1 MRILRFLLGRSRRVF
16 LLAVLAGAVSGL
28 SGAALLALVN
38 SALQREEGSGTS
50 VLAWSF
56 AGLCVLV
63 ALTKV
68 VSNLLLVRIGEDS
81 VLEIRLG
88 LIQKILATP
97 LAKLEGLGSH
107 RLVAALT
114 DDTQSVAHSLML
126 LPSIGINALVVICS
140 LGYLGWLSPQVLVAF
155 LLVMTVAGASYG
167 LTLRRTMQ
175 LYRRAREAQDG
186 LFKQFRLLNEGN
198 KELKLHAPRRN
209 AFVAELET
217 IARSLRDKYVHGATI
232 SGAGHAWGQL
242 LVFLAVGFL
251 IFVLPQV
258 QPVSR
263 ETLTGYAL
271 VIFYIMTPFQFV
283 LQSLPVL
290 GRGSVALE
298 RVEKL
303 GLSLALPGVATG
315 APTPPSPSSWRRLD
329 LCGVIYGYHRNVE
342 EEGFAVGP
350 VDLSFHP
357 GEIVFLVGGNGSGKT
372 TLAKIISGLYMPE
385 SGEIRLDGKPVTEE
399 TIDGYRQLF
408 STVYSDF
415 CLFES
420 LLGLE
425 RPDLD
430 QQAHRYLTKLHLDRK
445 VTVKDGEL
453 STVALS
459 QGQRKRLALLTAYL
473 EDRPIYLFDEWAADQ
488 DPTFKEIF
496 YHQFLPELRSRG
508 KLVLVI
514 SHDDRYFDV
523 GDRLIRMEEGRLLLD
538 EAVGSRATAQV

>member
-1 MRILRFLLGRSRRVF
+1 
-16 LLAVLAGAVSGL
+16 
-28 SGAALLALVN
+28 
-38 SALQREEGSGTS
+38 
-50 VLAWSF
+50 
-56 AGLCVLV
+56 
-63 ALTKV
+63 
-68 VSNLLLVRIGEDS
+68 
-81 VLEIRLG
+81 
-88 LIQKILATP
+88 
-97 LAKLEGLGSH
+97 
-107 RLVAALT
+107 
-114 DDTQSVAHSLML
+114 
-126 LPSIGINALVVICS
+126 
-140 LGYLGWLSPQVLVAF
+140 
-155 LLVMTVAGASYG
+155 
-167 LTLRRTMQ
+167 
-175 LYRRAREAQDG
+175 
-186 LFKQFRLLNEGN
+186 
-198 KELKLHAPRRN
+198 
-209 AFVAELET
+209 
-217 IARSLRDKYVHGATI
+217 
-232 SGAGHAWGQL
+232 
-242 LVFLAVGFL
+242 
-251 IFVLPQV
+251 
-258 QPVSR
+258 
-263 ETLTGYAL
+263 
-271 VIFYIMTPFQFV
+271 
-283 LQSLPVL
+283 
-290 GRGSVALE
+290 
-298 RVEKL
+298 
-303 GLSLALPGVATG
+303 
-315 APTPPSPSSWRRLD
+315 PTPPSPSSWRRLD